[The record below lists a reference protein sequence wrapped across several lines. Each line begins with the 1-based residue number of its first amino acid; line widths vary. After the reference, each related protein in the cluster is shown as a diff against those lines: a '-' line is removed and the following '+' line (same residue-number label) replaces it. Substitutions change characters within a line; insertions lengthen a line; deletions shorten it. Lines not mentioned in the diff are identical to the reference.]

1 MISAWSSGTG
11 AAGVVGAGSYALLTA
26 AGLRPQLTVLVML
39 CVPCGLALAF
49 WRLLEP
55 SSAPDTDTTTEYTAL
70 AQSEVHDES
79 SASDQE
85 FQEATN
91 PGRQLSLQDKADV
104 VKGLLLKYML
114 PLGAVYFSEYLINQG
129 LFELLYFPGV
139 SLSHAQQYRWYQL
152 TYQLG
157 VLVSRSS
164 LLCLSISRIYVLS
177 ILQVSL

>member
-1 MISAWSSGTG
+1 M
-11 AAGVVGAGSYALLTA
+11 
-26 AGLRPQLTVLVML
+26 
-39 CVPCGLALAF
+39 
-49 WRLLEP
+49 
-55 SSAPDTDTTTEYTAL
+55 
-70 AQSEVHDES
+70 
-79 SASDQE
+79 
-85 FQEATN
+85 
-91 PGRQLSLQDKADV
+91 
-104 VKGLLLKYML
+104 LKYML
-114 PLGAVYFSEYLINQG
+114 PLGAVYFFEYLINQG

>member
-91 PGRQLSLQDKADV
+91 PGRQLSLQDKAVV